1 MAATQCIQACRNG
14 QDDLLQFKPGIRM
27 GKKGGNK
34 AAGES
39 REYRDPALEI
49 TDHET
54 FSWLLLSGRIKTAD
68 VDVRTRRARDRDL
81 GVLLPVAVETAHP
94 FSAYGFNGLGHCCS
108 SCCSSASFPAAIS
121 RRLVYSEANTHR
133 DLKVIWHLMVTNQH
147 QEVIRIENNLE
158 NIASPK
164 YRGRV
169 KLLTDELKNG
179 WAKLQISDLRIS
191 DSGTYQCL
199 VQTAEGS
206 DYKTITLSVRAPYNS
221 VSKKIERTAE
231 GDKVVLTC
239 KSEGYPQSP
248 VVWHD
253 GHLQRHSPNTT
264 ATTTPD
270 SLFRV
275 TSQIEV
281 SSSEKN
287 NYTCNFTKDGYSA
300 TFHIPD
306 DIRHPPGKNDAL
318 ITVLCLGIIL
328 TAIGLG
334 VVTYRRRK
342 GPRAPRTR
350 ICLIDD
356 GEKSMSATPCLHRD
370 KGSGL
375 EDTVIAE
382 VENLRSHLKAY
393 YSEFFLTTK
402 TRHHCDSFAAEELP
416 PRLQNNEGL
425 PVRLQGLL
433 PNAGE
438 ILLLEGPPRSGKTTV
453 ANILLSSWTDAASKF
468 FDASILDLFMYVNC
482 STVKADLFQEA
493 TSQLSLSEKISA
505 EELRTVLSQSNKT
518 LLLLD
523 GYKEGN
529 HCFDETL
536 RRFLS
541 ERGACRILVTSCLG
555 DCPVLKQTLKT
566 EGTLK
571 LQIQSAKY

>member
-1 MAATQCIQACRNG
+1 VKQ
-14 QDDLLQFKPGIRM
+14 
-27 GKKGGNK
+27 GGNN
-34 AAGES
+34 
-39 REYRDPALEI
+39 
-49 TDHET
+49 
-54 FSWLLLSGRIKTAD
+54 
-68 VDVRTRRARDRDL
+68 
-81 GVLLPVAVETAHP
+81 TAHENTTDCLYYLQVSMDWVIVVLVVVLQVFLQQSLAGLFTVKAERTTYLSEYGGNVVMGCR
-94 FSAYGFNGLGHCCS
+94 FS
-108 SCCSSASFPAAIS
+108 
-121 RRLVYSEANTHR
+121 SEPGNTHR
-133 DLKVIWHLMVTNQH
+133 DLKVIWHLMVTNQY

-158 NIASPK
+158 DIASPK
-164 YRGRV
+164 YQGRV
-169 KLLTDELKNG
+169 KLLTDELRNG
-179 WAKLQISDLRIS
+179 WAKLQISDVRIS

-199 VQTAEGS
+199 VQTAEGN

-306 DIRHPPGKNDAL
+306 DVPHPPGKNDAL
-318 ITVLCLGIIL
+318 ITVLCLGLLL

-342 GPRAPRTR
+342 GPRTPRTR
-350 ICLIDD
+350 ICLVDD
-356 GEKSMSATPCLHRD
+356 GEKSMSAAPCLLRD
-370 KGSGL
+370 EGSGL
-375 EDTVIAE
+375 EDTVITK

-393 YSEFFLTTK
+393 YSEFSLTTK

-416 PRLQNNEGL
+416 ARLQNNEGL

-438 ILLLEGPPRSGKTTV
+438 ILLLEGPPRSGKTTI

-493 TSQLSLSEKISA
+493 TSQLSLSEKKSA
-505 EELRTVLSQSNKT
+505 EELRTVLSQSNRT

-566 EGTLK
+566 EGILK